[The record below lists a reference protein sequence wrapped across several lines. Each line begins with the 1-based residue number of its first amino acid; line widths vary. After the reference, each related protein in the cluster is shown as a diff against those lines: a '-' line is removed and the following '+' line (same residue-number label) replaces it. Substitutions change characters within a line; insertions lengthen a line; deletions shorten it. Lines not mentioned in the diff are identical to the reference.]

1 MSQVSDVSLANQG
14 FSAFRTELNNI
25 LGALNSNHIG
35 SSAPSSIA
43 QGVIW
48 VDSSVS
54 GTHTLKYYDG
64 SDSITLCNINTS
76 ANTVDFID
84 SSVSTELVNDTS
96 PQLGGNLDTNS
107 QNILID
113 DAHFIGDENGNEQ
126 IIFQTTASAV
136 NELEV
141 TNAATGN
148 APSIGASGETNVDL
162 KILPKG
168 TGEIVIGTGSASATL
183 TTNGTHD
190 LVLDTNKGTNS
201 GSITITDGS
210 NGNITIAPN
219 GSGNIVLDALTFPNA
234 DGSAN
239 QVLKTDGSGALSF
252 TDPGGGA
259 MNLISTTTISSDS
272 TVTVSGMDSTYK
284 NYVMILNNIHPQTDE
299 VRLEGRAIISGSAY
313 TTANYYSIIEHSRT
327 GNASNEFDNNEAV
340 NKWNFISDTDTM
352 GNATSDSLNMIMNI
366 YNPSD
371 TTFETHI
378 QTQAVYNHKIVNNMT
393 SRSYGMNTLI
403 GVTTAVTGI
412 QFFFS
417 SGNMDS
423 GTIKLYGI
431 S

>member
-1 MSQVSDVSLANQG
+1 LSQVSDVSLANQG

-272 TVTVSGMDSTYK
+272 AVSITGMDSTYK
-284 NYVMILNNIHPQTDE
+284 NYVMILNNLHPATDNIHLQ
-299 VRLEGRAIISGSAY
+299 GRAIISGSPYA
-313 TTANYYSIIEHSRT
+313 TGNYFSIVEHSRT
-327 GNASNEFDNNEAV
+327 GNASNEFDNNE
-340 NKWNFISDTDTM
+340 NQTYWNFTHDSEGM
-352 GNATSDSLNMIMNI
+352 GNADSDSMNMIINI
-366 YNPSD
+366 YNPSE
-371 TTFETHI
+371 TSFEKMI
-378 QTQAVYNHKIVNNMT
+378 QTQATYNHNIVNNMF
-393 SRSYGMNTLI
+393 SRSYSLNTI
-403 GVTTAVTGI
+403 RSITSAFTGI
-412 QFFFS
+412 QFFAS
-417 SGNMDS
+417 SGNLDT